1 MQQIALKCLKF
12 PIPFKR
18 FMAISYSLNSEFSW
32 YSWKEFSFTGVDSHE
47 DRRTNHRF
55 LMKRNPS
62 LCHWNWAG
70 NQTELGCI
78 TTFSPIWGYSGQ
90 QEHPV
95 REVFGDAVAGSPPPA
110 DYLTGSSKGCP
121 CPCGQIFILSEKV
134 GFVGWARL
142 LGRENLSK
150 QKKKKLIETVLLLSL
165 PYFLLS
171 KLTLILWEFTENTT

>member
-1 MQQIALKCLKF
+1 MLWNVLSYTIEKVYGYFLLSELRIEHHILEKNLLSLVSTPMKTVG
-12 PIPFKR
+12 PI
-18 FMAISYSLNSEFSW
+18 IIFSW
-32 YSWKEFSFTGVDSHE
+32 
-47 DRRTNHRF
+47 
-55 LMKRNPS
+55 KRNPF

-70 NQTELGCI
+70 NQTELGCT

-95 REVFGDAVAGSPPPA
+95 SEVFGDAAAGSPPPA

-121 CPCGQIFILSEKV
+121 CPCGWIFILSEKV
-134 GFVGWARL
+134 GFVGWAKL

-150 QKKKKLIETVLLLSL
+150 QKKKKKLIETVLLLSL
-165 PYFLLS
+165 SYFLLS